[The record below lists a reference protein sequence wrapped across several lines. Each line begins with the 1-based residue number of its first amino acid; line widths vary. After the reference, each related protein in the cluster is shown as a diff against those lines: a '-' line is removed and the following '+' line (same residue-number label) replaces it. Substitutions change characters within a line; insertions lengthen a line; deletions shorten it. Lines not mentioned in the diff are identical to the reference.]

1 MLYRNL
7 QVTKRRRAWGH
18 YVLWDNKWKTV
29 RVVIAFIRV
38 RRECWECSVVCC
50 VSRITIAT
58 CVHLPAT
65 VPGKHHA
72 IHAWTK
78 RTLIIQKIFPIRT
91 SIKQT
96 PPVRILNDRIPR
108 TVIDM
113 TNNFEMFEPDDNH
126 VTRAPKRFLFRRQQ
140 CSSYT
145 L

>member
-1 MLYRNL
+1 MSCEITNGK
-7 QVTKRRRAWGH
+7 QF
-18 YVLWDNKWKTV
+18 VLSSRLSEFAVNVESV
-29 RVVIAFIRV
+29 RLSA
-38 RRECWECSVVCC
+38 
-50 VSRITIAT
+50 VSLGLLSPPVFTFQQPFLANT
-58 CVHLPAT
+58 TQSTHELNVHSLSS
-65 VPGKHHA
+65 
-72 IHAWTK
+72 
-78 RTLIIQKIFPIRT
+78 KIFPIRT